1 MKVWQAVSFNEVD
14 QLLEIARCAEAS
26 GFEGVFVSDHIVV
39 PEKVEPKYP
48 YSEDGVAGFTS
59 ATPFPEPWATISAMA
74 AVTTRLRFTTLVY
87 IMPLR
92 HPLDVANSV
101 ATAAVLSNNRVA
113 LGAGAGWMR
122 EEFEIMGASFT
133 KRGRR
138 FNEMIEIVR
147 KAWTGEVV
155 EHHGEF
161 YDFPRL
167 QLSPAPS
174 APVPIL
180 IGGISE
186 PALRRAATLGDGW
199 LGAGHT
205 LDEAAGLLGRLREL
219 RKAAGRESES
229 FESIVPLVVPP
240 ELDTLRRLEEAG
252 ATGTVS
258 YPFAYTI
265 GPGATLDQKLDMLKG
280 FGDRVIRKL

>member
-1 MKVWQAVSFNEVD
+1 MKIWQAVSFNEVD

-39 PEKVEPKYP
+39 PEEVEPRYP

-59 ATPFPEPWATISAMA
+59 ATPFPE
-74 AVTTRLRFTTLVY
+74 
-87 IMPLR
+87 LR

-147 KAWTGEVV
+147 KAWTGEIV

-167 QLSPAPS
+167 QVSPAPT

-180 IGGISE
+180 VGGISE

-199 LGAGHT
+199 LGSGHT
-205 LDEAAGLLGRLREL
+205 LEDATRLLGRLGEL
-219 RKAAGRESES
+219 RKQAGRENEP
-229 FESIVPLVVPP
+229 FESIVPLAGPP
-240 ELDTLRRLEEAG
+240 DLDTLRRLEEAG
-252 ATGTVS
+252 ASGTVS
-258 YPFAYTI
+258 YPFAFTI
-265 GPGATLDQKLDMLKG
+265 GPDATLEQKLGMLKG
-280 FGDRVIRKL
+280 FGDQFIRKL

>member
-39 PEKVEPKYP
+39 PEQVEPKYP
-48 YSEDGVAGFTS
+48 YSEDGVAGFTP

-122 EEFEIMGASFT
+122 EEFEIMGASFA

-138 FNEMIEIVR
+138 FNEMIEVVR
-147 KAWTGEVV
+147 KAWSGEIV

-167 QLSPAPS
+167 QVSPAPT
-174 APVPIL
+174 VPIPL
-180 IGGISE
+180 LVGGISE

-199 LGAGHT
+199 LGSGHT
-205 LDEAAGLLGRLREL
+205 LEEATRLLGRLREL
-219 RKAAGRESES
+219 RKEAGRENEP

-240 ELDTLRRLEEAG
+240 DLDTLQRLEEAG
-252 ATGTVS
+252 ASGTVS

-265 GPGATLDQKLDMLKG
+265 GPDATLQQKLDMLKG
-280 FGDRVIRKL
+280 FGDQFIRKL